1 MFPSKLFITFVSLP
15 CKSQSRVSETATGHK
30 ERLEVVGV
38 VGGSGVRGRDLRA
51 AAAL

>member
-1 MFPSKLFITFVSLP
+1 MFPSKLFITFVPLP

-38 VGGSGVRGRDLRA
+38 VVGGVRGQGS
-51 AAAL
+51 